1 MSKTHDHDH
10 DHDHGHDHGHVDPHA
25 HHPEHHQPMSY
36 HEKLTT
42 AVLELLVE
50 KKLLTYEAVSQE
62 ISAIEGRT
70 PEIGARLIAKAW
82 NDPAFKARLL
92 ADGNAGCAEVGLDM
106 GDTHMVVVENT
117 PQLHNVVVCTLCS
130 CYPRGLLGL
139 PPSWYKSMAYRSRIV
154 REPRAVL
161 EEFGLTLP
169 ADVTV
174 RVLDSTANTRYIV
187 IPLRPAG
194 TDGWS
199 EEQLAGLPTREA
211 MIGTGV
217 AKAPEKVAR

>member
-1 MSKTHDHDH
+1 MSTSHDHDH
-10 DHDHGHDHGHVDPHA
+10 DHDHGHDHGNGDPHA

-50 KKLLTYEAVSQE
+50 KKLITYEAVSQE

-70 PEIGARLIAKAW
+70 PEIGARVIAKAW
-82 NDPAFKARLL
+82 NDPAYKARLL
-92 ADGNAGCAEVGLDM
+92 ADGNKGTAELGLDM
-106 GDTHMVVVENT
+106 GDTHLVVVENT
-117 PQLHNVVVCTLCS
+117 PQVHNVVVCTLCS

-161 EEFGLTLP
+161 KEFGLTLP

-187 IPLRPAG
+187 IPLRPDG
-194 TDGWS
+194 TRGWS
-199 EEQLAGLPTREA
+199 EEQLAKLLTREA

-217 AKAPEKVAR
+217 AKAPERVAG